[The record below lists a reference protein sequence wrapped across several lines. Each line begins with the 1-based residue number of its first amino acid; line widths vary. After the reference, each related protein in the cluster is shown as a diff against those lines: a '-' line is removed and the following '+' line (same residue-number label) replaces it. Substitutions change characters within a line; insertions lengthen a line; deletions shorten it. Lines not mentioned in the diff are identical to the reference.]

1 MMESKNLYL
10 DNGVVKLYQFPLIT
24 RIANLFAAFW
34 LSALPFVAFLK
45 KGFSWQVFLFLL
57 ICILFDVLIFFS
69 VFKTY
74 LCLDLG
80 RNALIL
86 RERNGYKAKIFPL
99 DQIKE
104 IRFSDG
110 VPEEY
115 REFFTIDIV
124 FTNGYVERIKSWS
137 SPAANRIMIFN
148 MYARQKNRLLKFT
161 QECNEILEKNR
172 PTQTTLNP

>member
-1 MMESKNLYL
+1 M
-10 DNGVVKLYQFPLIT
+10 
-24 RIANLFAAFW
+24 
-34 LSALPFVAFLK
+34 
-45 KGFSWQVFLFLL
+45 
-57 ICILFDVLIFFS
+57 
-69 VFKTY
+69 
-74 LCLDLG
+74 CLDLG

-124 FTNGYVERIKSWS
+124 FTNGYVEKIKSWS